1 MKSIKNSIVFS
12 NDIKRIMKGSNALQ
26 FDYQTF
32 CVLPSDNFFQALRD
46 NFKAETNRIFD
57 GKVTI
62 IEEIEMVSAM
72 NSSIRDV
79 LGRIPHCIFR

>member
-12 NDIKRIMKGSNALQ
+12 NDIKRIMKGNNALQ

-46 NFKAETNRIFD
+46 NFKEETNRIFD

-62 IEEIEMVSAM
+62 IEEAEMVSAIDT
-72 NSSIRDV
+72 SVSDV
-79 LGRIPHCIFR
+79 LGRIPHCITR